1 MSGELEVIS
10 DGDGVV
16 VLGPSSEVARFV
28 EGLTAPVKDLDLPKL
43 RRVVSSGGAAAQA
56 SATIAADAGK
66 WIKLTDESARKLK
79 QLEAMKGSAGDVSRA
94 ILMEKGKTSHILEFA
109 KTPGAM
115 LSNPAVLTGAAG
127 MMAQL
132 AMQQTMDEITDYLAV
147 IDEKVDDILRA
158 QKDAV
163 VSRMIGAGLVVDEAM
178 TLRKHGGRVSEV
190 TWSKVQTVPTTIAD
204 TQAYALRQ
212 LDAVAEKLEKKQG
225 MGDLA
230 DTAEDA
236 QSTVQEWLAVLA
248 RCFQLQDAIGVI
260 ELDRVLD
267 AAPEELDAHR
277 IGLRAARAERRELIS
292 VSTHRLL
299 ERMDDAVSTA
309 NAKVLLHPRNAATV
323 VRSSADVAGDL
334 VEFNGL
340 LGVADD
346 HEALQARRWAEA
358 AADLRDRAL
367 ESGAAGMDSARQLGA
382 GALGR
387 ARSVKDR
394 ASTEASERAQRLR
407 KRGKTDA

>member
-43 RRVVSSGGAAAQA
+43 RRVVSSGGATAQA

-158 QKDAV
+158 QKDAM

>member
-1 MSGELEVIS
+1 MSGKLEVIS

-132 AMQQTMDEITDYLAV
+132 AMQQTMDEITDYLAA

-260 ELDRVLD
+260 ELDRVLE

-299 ERMDDAVSTA
+299 ERMDDAVSLSLIHISEPT
-309 NAKVLLHPRNAATV
+309 R
-323 VRSSADVAGDL
+323 RS
-334 VEFNGL
+334 
-340 LGVADD
+340 
-346 HEALQARRWAEA
+346 
-358 AADLRDRAL
+358 
-367 ESGAAGMDSARQLGA
+367 
-382 GALGR
+382 
-387 ARSVKDR
+387 
-394 ASTEASERAQRLR
+394 
-407 KRGKTDA
+407 

>member
-16 VLGPSSEVARFV
+16 VLGPASEVARFV

-43 RRVVSSGGAAAQA
+43 RRVVSSGGATAQA

-346 HEALQARRWAEA
+346 REALQARRWAEA

-394 ASTEASERAQRLR
+394 ASTEASERAQRWR
-407 KRGKTDA
+407 KRALHR

>member
-43 RRVVSSGGAAAQA
+43 RRVVSSGGATAQA

-230 DTAEDA
+230 DTAQDA

>member
-43 RRVVSSGGAAAQA
+43 RRVVSSGGATAQA

-230 DTAEDA
+230 DTAQDA

-346 HEALQARRWAEA
+346 REALQARRWAEA

-394 ASTEASERAQRLR
+394 ASTEASERAQRWR
-407 KRGKTDA
+407 KRGKADA

>member
-43 RRVVSSGGAAAQA
+43 RRVVSSGGATAQA

-158 QKDAV
+158 QKDAM

-346 HEALQARRWAEA
+346 REALQARRWAEA